1 MTAVLVVGQFF
12 LVLFRLKFCLCSD
25 TSEYA
30 WSLVHLQASLQ
41 VSDTMFCNLTSQ
53 RTELIPQKA
62 VKYEVRSSA
71 VCKFYLMK
79 SST

>member
-1 MTAVLVVGQFF
+1 MTVSRKPIF
-12 LVLFRLKFCLCSD
+12 LVLFQLKFRFYSD

-30 WSLVHLQASLQ
+30 WSLVHLQASLHA
-41 VSDTMFCNLTSQ
+41 SDTMFCNLTSQ

-62 VKYEVRSSA
+62 VKYEVRSSP
-71 VCKFYLMK
+71 VCKLYLMK

>member
-1 MTAVLVVGQFF
+1 MTVSSKPIFRF
-12 LVLFRLKFCLCSD
+12 VLFQLKFRFYSD
-25 TSEYA
+25 ASEYA
-30 WSLVHLQASLQ
+30 WSLVHLQASLH

-71 VCKFYLMK
+71 VSKLYLMK

>member
-1 MTAVLVVGQFF
+1 MTVSSKPIFF
-12 LVLFRLKFCLCSD
+12 VLFQLKFCFYSG

-30 WSLVHLQASLQ
+30 GSLVHLQASLH

-53 RTELIPQKA
+53 RTELITQKA

-71 VCKFYLMK
+71 VRKFYLTK